1 MRHFLRIAAAVAAI
15 VTSICAHASFIDAN
29 FFGTVS
35 SQVNA
40 GFGLN
45 SPITGEFIYDTS
57 SARFLSFT
65 IGGQTIAPGFA
76 STAAITPDLFTALYR
91 AQISPVQ
98 QGGTVNSTFTLDLE
112 ALNTP
117 WPSNNA
123 VALLSNAGQLA
134 TNLDL
139 LNSSFGFFMGNGC
152 ARAGEPCALAG
163 RRGRAWGPTKPAA
176 TRTRGVAEGLAPRRR
191 AAKSVS
197 ENLNDRL
204 ANACAPRS
212 SLMTSKTCQSLQRR
226 LYCPTIQTTA
236 AVEWE
241 RELGA
246 TAWVSRPVQFHH
258 HWPTHPG
265 VEPATC

>member
-139 LNSSFGFFMGNGC
+139 LNSSFGFFMGNADGTNIRSVTS
-152 ARAGEPCALAG
+152 ALTRFQVSAAPEPGSLALLLAG
-163 RRGRAWGPTKPAA
+163 AAVLGVQQSRRRRGQG
-176 TRTRGVAEGLAPRRR
+176 
-191 AAKSVS
+191 
-197 ENLNDRL
+197 
-204 ANACAPRS
+204 
-212 SLMTSKTCQSLQRR
+212 
-226 LYCPTIQTTA
+226 
-236 AVEWE
+236 
-241 RELGA
+241 
-246 TAWVSRPVQFHH
+246 
-258 HWPTHPG
+258 
-265 VEPATC
+265 